1 MCRNSPVF
9 RKYSFEYL
17 PGQKSYGYDSANI
30 CILQDVLIVLMFL
43 SLTRHGDV
51 PGDVSGELDD
61 VRKVVLV
68 PAVVLATVRLK
79 QVITWKRLLE

>member
-1 MCRNSPVF
+1 
-9 RKYSFEYL
+9 
-17 PGQKSYGYDSANI
+17 
-30 CILQDVLIVLMFL
+30 MFL

-79 QVITWKRLLE
+79 QVITWKRLYDTVGTVGSF

>member
-1 MCRNSPVF
+1 
-9 RKYSFEYL
+9 
-17 PGQKSYGYDSANI
+17 
-30 CILQDVLIVLMFL
+30 MFL

-79 QVITWKRLLE
+79 QVITWKRLYDTVGTVVFNFLPVASSNAMHAVDQMSAGVP

>member
-1 MCRNSPVF
+1 
-9 RKYSFEYL
+9 
-17 PGQKSYGYDSANI
+17 
-30 CILQDVLIVLMFL
+30 MFL
-43 SLTRHGDV
+43 SLTRHGNV